1 MITQHMQES
10 DASHR
15 KETFMMRLFK
25 KYVVPVVMA
34 IILLMLFNP
43 VYCNEQGLNY
53 LLIWILIGLPFGIST
68 MRFWMVPHKM
78 DLSGSLGV
86 MAFDVIIAGL
96 IGGFV
101 AIWYL
106 LEITL
111 NITWLLLGSLFKR
124 KNFCYGGGK
133 Y

>member
-43 VYCNEQGLNY
+43 VYCSEQGINY
-53 LLIWILIGLPFGIST
+53 FLVWILIGLPFGLSK
-68 MRFWMVPHKM
+68 MSFWIVSHKM

-86 MAFDVIIAGL
+86 MFFELIIAGM
-96 IGGFV
+96 IGGV
-101 AIWYL
+101 IAIWYL

-111 NITWLLLGSLFKR
+111 KTTWLLVGSLFKR
-124 KNFCYGGGK
+124 KNFYYGRGEC
-133 Y
+133 